1 MAGSAWAEDH
11 YLVGGC
17 TASGWESGD
26 WQRSPVAMVNVADN
40 VWVWAGKLT
49 VGDGDNGRFKIPNS
63 GGGWDGYW
71 APEQGTVLGTEEKDL
86 STSSE
91 GDNKY
96 CVAEEGIYKV
106 TINTSSLKI
115 KAEKLTEPSK
125 DGDYYLISSV
135 ADYYWFAGKVTSEG
149 GALKARLTADLNF
162 AEAGFFP
169 LACDKFKFKGEF
181 DGAGHTIS
189 NAVII
194 GSNNNV
200 AFARYASDGANIHD
214 FVIEGSFTGNAKVG
228 GIIGFARDGGEV
240 KLANIVNKAS
250 VQATGNTDANAAALV
265 GCATDGTKITALNCA
280 NLGSVS
286 GQDGQCAAFAGWT
299 QSGTTFTNCWNNG
312 TINNIDG
319 TSQLYR
325 NSGSVTAV
333 NCYDLTGNEGY
344 NQGEKLAASTLT
356 TGELCYKLNG
366 DQSVIGWRQ
375 NLTGDDAD
383 QIPVPFSSHAQ
394 VYANGTLKCDGTSAG
409 GELTYANESSSV
421 IPPHSYENGWCSV
434 CGAFDKEYLT
444 TDEDG
449 FFSIG
454 TANDL
459 HWFATFV
466 DKENQAAKAKLTA
479 NIDYSEFKQ
488 GFIGGSQAAAF
499 SGVFDGQGKTITIDI
514 VNDGTNR
521 TGLFAYIKSA
531 TIKNLAVEGSATSAG
546 NNCVGGLGGRSDG
559 DGTLIENVV
568 VKTAVSY
575 TGSNGDA
582 TCGGF
587 FANMEAKVTLRNCAF
602 YGSINTGTSE
612 GNGGLVGWAGG
623 GTNSVYENCIVAPT
637 SYTKNG
643 NSADFARNNPTTT
656 NCVKLEGDDARLATG
671 EMTYILNGNQ
681 SENVKWYQK
690 LGAEGDAHPMPFGTD
705 IVYANGSLD
714 CAGNAKEGTTVTYSN
729 TDGSTRDE
737 HQFTDGFCSACGQVD
752 LNYIAAT
759 DGVYNLASAKDVKWF
774 AAFVNSGNGAANACL
789 TADIDFDGV
798 SFTGIGNG
806 ANHYTG
812 TFDGQR
818 HIVKNMTID
827 LPEVAN
833 VGFFNEIGDGA
844 VIKNFTIDASCSVKG
859 EKFAG
864 AFVGHAS
871 GNGTALLAQLG
882 NEGSVETVNQ
892 NAGAIVGCNTSGEL
906 KLTIKNCYNTGAI
919 SSSYEAGGLSGWFG
933 NDAITVNCYNMGTVT
948 NGESFARGNNIQ
960 ITNCFDPVNDWTTL
974 NKVAIEDFTNG
985 AVYAKLAEAA
995 PYVWYLS
1002 AEEGGHPVL
1011 YKTQWGGQELSPY
1024 AGVEVQ
1030 EGEEFYLYNVESG
1043 MWLQENNRF
1052 VADWNTHGELGTI
1065 GFDVQLIKSGEGWQ
1079 INPKFGHNNSL
1090 NASNQ
1095 YLDTGDAV
1103 TAWTFVPVETDGMS
1117 KAYYIK
1123 SGDNYLR
1130 AGDNDKLTCNGD
1142 AVKNTWQVVT
1152 RQQRIDYAKTAT
1164 VAHPKDLSFL
1174 IRGNEFSHE
1183 DTRRQANWTI
1193 SDNDNGGKGW
1203 EAGRFDD
1210 NRQNSV
1216 FEAWDMTKINFS
1228 QTVSGLPAGYYTVE
1242 ARAAESPTG
1251 SGGLSRALL
1260 DQYNAGTLEQYG
1272 VLYANDATAKL
1283 PSIYSEQYSERA
1295 GHFAGKDL
1303 NGIWIIDGVT
1313 QFSYAVANKE
1323 TAYKVATAPF
1333 EIAENG
1339 SIKLGVLVK
1348 DAPNKTVWMMVDK
1361 FRLNYLGTTLEE
1373 SVDEYIDVLKETI
1386 ADAKKYDQ
1394 SSTTTVLANN
1404 LATAITTAEAALT
1417 ATSADEVKAAI
1428 SALKAALSAAQDVDA
1443 TLLKKT
1449 VALAKAESV
1458 NVEAAEKAIA
1468 ESTTIVPLEN
1478 ALNALRIARRVN
1490 AADVQENV
1498 FKGNEPAEGDFYL
1511 YNVGAK
1517 RFLCGADD
1525 WGAHCAVGFP
1535 GQLLTFTGTD
1545 GNFRI
1550 DTHLSN
1556 GGDNHFMGYNGYMD
1570 TNATT
1575 TWTLIPAGQDGVYAV
1590 ARTDSNTDLLGYDT
1604 TTYNIVH
1611 TDRHDS
1617 ALPEN
1622 QWILVSVAD
1631 RDALIAKATEENP
1644 VDVSY
1649 KIQNPGFDQRAAVDN
1664 WSMENFSIFGRG
1676 GNHID
1681 FVCESYDTES
1691 SKLSQTLGGLKAG
1704 KYKVSMQGYYRDG
1717 DFENQVRL
1725 IAEGNEPAQLPKFYA
1740 GDRSI
1745 LLPNIVTEKD
1755 KAPGIGRTSEI
1766 GEFSDGCDQTIFY
1779 FQLGLYKVE
1788 LEVTVGEDG
1797 ILEFGVSKD
1806 EKKFDRD
1813 WVTADNFRLT
1823 YLGDPTAQAALA
1835 AAKEALAALIAT
1847 AKAIDTTGKTAES
1860 ATALSTAISNAETAL
1875 AAEDATVESLNAAK
1889 TALQNAIDGL
1899 KDEVVDGI
1907 NVIEAAAKA
1916 GKVYNTQGQ
1925 KVNKTQ
1931 KGVYIIN
1938 GKKTVVK

>member
-1 MAGSAWAEDH
+1 MKKNLRFMLALAIGWLTSVGAMAIEPVDGIYQIGSAQDWSEFAAIVNSDGRQHQLNAVVTQDFSLSE
-11 YLVGGC
+11 LVMVG
-17 TASGWESGD
+17 APSNAYSGTFDGQGHTITINFTMDKTGQDGECGLF
-26 WQRSPVAMVNVADN
+26 RRINGATIKN
-40 VWVWAGKLT
+40 LT
-49 VGDGDNGRFKIPNS
+49 VAGTITTS
-63 GGGWDGYW
+63 GQLAGGVVSGIWQK
-71 APEQGTVLGTEEKDL
+71 AVVENCI
-86 STSSE
+86 ST
-91 GDNKY
+91 
-96 CVAEEGIYKV
+96 V
-106 TINTSSLKI
+106 TINDTNGGDGTHGGIVARISDKNDVTIRNCAFLGTINAPGRAGSGGILGWPDNGGTQVKI
-115 KAEKLTEPSK
+115 QNCLMAGTLNLASGVDNDVIVRNSATVTNCYFVGLQNLNNSKNATEVTAEKLGSGEICFLLNGSQSTAPVWYQTIGTDAAPLPLAKESAVVYVNGSLNCDGTPKAGVTYSNTQVEAERDAHQWDEWGFCTECKEMNSDFLTPVEGFYEIATK
-125 DGDYYLISSV
+125 QQYN
-135 ADYYWFAGKVTSEG
+135 WFALFVNSGNPQ
-149 GALKARLTADLNF
+149 ANARLTADLDLSDYTF
-162 AEAGFFP
+162 VP
-169 LACDKFKFKGEF
+169 
-181 DGAGHTIS
+181 
-189 NAVII
+189 I
-194 GSNNNV
+194 GV
-200 AFARYASDGANIHD
+200 DGANYAGTFDGQGHRVKNMTIDGSKKEQGFFSTCQGGAVIKNLIIDSSCKMVGTGGANVAALIGCINHNNFNNDVVLIENVGNEMSFATSTTNNAGFVARD
-214 FVIEGSFTGNAKVG
+214 FSNFLKLQIKNCYNTGNITGGTENGAFTAWTPKVT
-228 GIIGFARDGGEV
+228 
-240 KLANIVNKAS
+240 L
-250 VQATGNTDANAAALV
+250 
-265 GCATDGTKITALNCA
+265 
-280 NLGSVS
+280 
-286 GQDGQCAAFAGWT
+286 
-299 QSGTTFTNCWNNG
+299 TNCWNTGRIEATGGYDGSTSLARGNQPVR
-312 TINNIDG
+312 IN
-319 TSQLYR
+319 
-325 NSGSVTAV
+325 A
-333 NCYDLTGNEGY
+333 YDLNAENTDNAGAPEGY
-344 NQGEKLAASTLT
+344 TAEWLTSGLLAY
-356 TGELCYKLNG
+356 ELNG
-366 DQSVIGWRQ
+366 KKS
-375 NLTGDDAD
+375 
-383 QIPVPFSSHAQ
+383 
-394 VYANGTLKCDGTSAG
+394 
-409 GELTYANESSSV
+409 
-421 IPPHSYENGWCSV
+421 
-434 CGAFDKEYLT
+434 
-444 TDEDG
+444 TD
-449 FFSIG
+449 
-454 TANDL
+454 
-459 HWFATFV
+459 
-466 DKENQAAKAKLTA
+466 
-479 NIDYSEFKQ
+479 
-488 GFIGGSQAAAF
+488 
-499 SGVFDGQGKTITIDI
+499 
-514 VNDGTNR
+514 
-521 TGLFAYIKSA
+521 
-531 TIKNLAVEGSATSAG
+531 
-546 NNCVGGLGGRSDG
+546 
-559 DGTLIENVV
+559 VV
-568 VKTAVSY
+568 
-575 TGSNGDA
+575 
-582 TCGGF
+582 
-587 FANMEAKVTLRNCAF
+587 
-602 YGSINTGTSE
+602 
-612 GNGGLVGWAGG
+612 
-623 GTNSVYENCIVAPT
+623 
-637 SYTKNG
+637 
-643 NSADFARNNPTTT
+643 
-656 NCVKLEGDDARLATG
+656 
-671 EMTYILNGNQ
+671 
-681 SENVKWYQK
+681 WYQK
-690 LGAEGDAHPMPFGTD
+690 LGENADTHPYPFGTA
-705 IVYANGSLD
+705 IVYANGQLD

-729 TDGSTRDE
+729 TEGSTRDE
-737 HQFTDGFCSACGQVD
+737 HQFADGFCTACGQYD
-752 LNYIAAT
+752 ADYLAAEE
-759 DGVYNLASAKDVKWF
+759 GVFSLAKAIDVKWF
-774 AAFVNSGNGAANACL
+774 AAYVNDGHGDANARL
-789 TADIDFDGV
+789 TADVDFADV
-798 SFTGIGNG
+798 TFTGIGD
-806 ANHYTG
+806 ATTHYTG
-812 TFDGQR
+812 TFDGQG
-818 HIVKNMTID
+818 HVVKNMVID
-827 LPEVAN
+827 QPDVQG
-833 VGFFNEIGDGA
+833 VGFFNEVDNGA
-844 VIKNFTIDASCSVKG
+844 VIKNFTIDASCSVKA
-859 EKFAG
+859 KAYAG
-864 AFVGHAS
+864 AFVGHVS

-892 NAGAIVGCNTSGEL
+892 NAGGLVGCNTSGEL
-906 KLTIKNCYNTGAI
+906 KLTIKNCYNAGAI
-919 SSSYEAGGLSGWFG
+919 KSGNEAGGLSGWFG
-933 NDAITVNCYNMGTVT
+933 NDAITENCYNMGSVT
-948 NGESFARGNNIQ
+948 GVGSESFARGNNIQ
-960 ITNCFDPVNDWTTL
+960 ITNCFDAVTSWPAL
-974 NKVAIEDFTNG
+974 NKVNIEDFTNG
-985 AVYAKLAEAA
+985 VVYAKLAEAA
-995 PYVWYLS
+995 PYVWFLS

-1011 YKTQWGGQELSPY
+1011 YKTQWGGKDLSPY

-1030 EGEEFYLYNVESG
+1030 EGDEFYLYNVESG

-1079 INPKFGHNNSL
+1079 INPKFGHNNSM
-1090 NASNQ
+1090 NGSNQ

-1152 RQQRIDYAKTAT
+1152 RQQRIDFAKTAT
-1164 VAHPKDLSFL
+1164 VAHPKDLSFM

-1193 SDNDNGGKGW
+1193 TDNDNGGTGW

-1216 FEAWDMTKINFS
+1216 FEAWDMTKINLS

-1251 SGGLSRALL
+1251 SGGLSRELL

-1404 LATAITTAEAALT
+1404 LATAITTAETALT

-1535 GQLLTFTGTD
+1535 GQLLTLTGTD

-1725 IAEGNEPAQLPKFYA
+1725 IADGNEPAQLPKFYA
-1740 GDRSI
+1740 GDQSI

-1813 WVTADNFRLT
+1813 WVTADNFRLI

-1835 AAKEALAALIAT
+1835 AAKDSLAALIAT
-1847 AKAIDTTGKTAES
+1847 AKAIDTTGKTSES
-1860 ATALSTAISNAETAL
+1860 ATALSNAITDAETAL
-1875 AAEDATVESLNAAK
+1875 AAENATVESLNAAK